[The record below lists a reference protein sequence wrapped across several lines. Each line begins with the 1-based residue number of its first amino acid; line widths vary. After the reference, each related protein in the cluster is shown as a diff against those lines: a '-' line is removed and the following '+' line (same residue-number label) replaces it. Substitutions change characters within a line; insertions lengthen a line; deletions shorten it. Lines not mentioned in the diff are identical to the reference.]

1 MSSKIAFNNFKS
13 FGPQLQTFSKKPI
26 ILIYG
31 KNGSGKSSFIHFL
44 AYMNFIK
51 KFGKYNVNEIHFGD
65 TISLGGFKNFVHKK
79 QKNNEIIIRTD
90 IGENSQRAIHIG
102 WIDDQVGVKKI
113 EYIYKGQKF
122 LEVDNTNYTLI
133 LDSEVYKK
141 DFLKLQ
147 KEKIDLESIGIKIED
162 GRYIMKIN
170 QKSDVKDVLG
180 AVNKSEPRFDSAS
193 EYSAYYEAEAFAAK
207 HEAEAEYAM
216 DEQGMHYKVL
226 IERIRSKASEFF
238 KKINTFEKN
247 NRDKAF
253 LYIGPLRFYPDRNS
267 KFDDE
272 IVSDTYN
279 SEEFWNILKSK
290 DDLRIKLN
298 SILKSLDTSYKIVI
312 RKFVDLN
319 SITIENNTIS
329 KEDILKKAFVNEEL
343 SFYDTRTQTFVHH
356 REIGL
361 GITQLLPI
369 LGNAITRENT
379 TICIEQ
385 PELHLH
391 PKLQSDIGDE
401 FIKSMH
407 ENNNEFVIETHSEH
421 LLLRFMRRM
430 RQTYEGSLED
440 ESLKLTPD
448 DIALLYVDTDG
459 ENTYILELE
468 LDEDGTLLDP
478 WPGGFFE
485 EGFNER
491 FF

>member
-1 MSSKIAFNNFKS
+1 MSHKISFNNFKS
-13 FGPQLQTFSKKPI
+13 FGPQLQTFSKKPLT
-26 ILIYG
+26 LIYG
-31 KNGSGKSSFIHFL
+31 KNGSGKSSLIHFL

-51 KFGKYNVNEIHFGD
+51 IFRKYDVNEIDFGD

-79 QKNNEIIIRTD
+79 QKENEIIIKVD
-90 IGENSQRAIHIG
+90 IGKKSQRIIHIG
-102 WIDDQVGVKKI
+102 WCDDKVSVKKI
-113 EYIYKGQKF
+113 VYLFENQKF
-122 LEVDNTNYTLI
+122 LEVNNINYILF
-133 LDSEVYKK
+133 LDSKIYEK
-141 DFLKLQ
+141 DFFKLQ
-147 KEKIDLESIGIKIED
+147 QKKVDLESLGIKFED
-162 GRYIMKIN
+162 GKYIMETNQEYDVEKILN
-170 QKSDVKDVLG
+170 TIEKKP
-180 AVNKSEPRFDSAS
+180 KF
-193 EYSAYYEAEAFAAK
+193 YSLEDEMAYYEGESYVAEVKA
-207 HEAEAEYAM
+207 EAEAEM
-216 DEQGMHYKVL
+216 FQHGLSYKVL
-226 IERIRSKASEFF
+226 INRIKDKATKLY
-238 KKINTFEKN
+238 KKINTFEQSEGTKP
-247 NRDKAF
+247 F

-267 KFDDE
+267 KFDDDT
-272 IVSDTYN
+272 VSDTYN
-279 SEEFWNILKSK
+279 SKEFWNILKSK
-290 DDLRIKLN
+290 GNLRIKLN
-298 SILKSLDTSYKIVI
+298 NILKSLGTSYEIVI
-312 RKFVDLN
+312 RNFVDLN
-319 SITIENNTIS
+319 TILDENDMIS

-343 SFYDTRTQTFVHH
+343 SFYDTRTKTFVHH

-407 ENNNEFVIETHSEH
+407 ENNNEFIIETHSEH
-421 LLLRFMRRM
+421 LLLRLMRRM
-430 RQTYEGSLED
+430 RQTTENTLEN
-440 ESLKLTPD
+440 ENLKLSPD
-448 DIALLYVDTDG
+448 DICLLYVDSDA